1 MQVWEQALI
10 KNINLRCHSIS
21 GRKINKQ
28 KHLFAVQQ
36 NIQCV
41 DVVEVVAVIV
51 GAVEV
56 VAVIVDVVEV
66 VAVIVDVVE
75 VVVAVVDAG
84 AAPNSNTRC
93 PALHSRASLENFT
106 S

>member
-41 DVVEVVAVIV
+41 NVVEVVAVIV
-51 GAVEV
+51 GA
-56 VAVIVDVVEV
+56 VEV

>member
-66 VAVIVDVVE
+66 V
-75 VVVAVVDAG
+75 VAVVDAG